1 MRPFLAP
8 AILAFA
14 SIFAGNVFAGSAYTA
29 EDIVNHFAP
38 QGSTRGICIGTETE
52 CGTADTDRTAAASYD
67 LLITFDLDSAN
78 LTDAAKANLD
88 EFAKA
93 LRDPRLSSATFEVDG
108 HTDARGGD
116 NYNMT
121 LSERRAAA
129 VVEYL
134 TAQGVD
140 ATKLV
145 AKGFGKSQPREA
157 DPFAAENRRVETRL
171 VVQ

>member
-1 MRPFLAP
+1 VP
-8 AILAFA
+8 AVLTFA
-14 SIFAGNVFAGSAYTA
+14 SVFAGNVFAGPAYTA

-38 QGSTRGICIGTETE
+38 TGTTRGICIGTETE
-52 CGTADTDRTAAASYD
+52 CGTPEADRTAAQSYD

-108 HTDARGGD
+108 HTDAWGGD
-116 NYNMT
+116 SYNMA
-121 LSERRAAA
+121 LSERRASA

-134 TAQGVD
+134 EAQGVD
-140 ATKLV
+140 ASKLIP
-145 AKGFGKSQPREA
+145 KGFGKSQPRTS
-157 DPFAAENRRVETRL
+157 DPFAPENRRVETRL